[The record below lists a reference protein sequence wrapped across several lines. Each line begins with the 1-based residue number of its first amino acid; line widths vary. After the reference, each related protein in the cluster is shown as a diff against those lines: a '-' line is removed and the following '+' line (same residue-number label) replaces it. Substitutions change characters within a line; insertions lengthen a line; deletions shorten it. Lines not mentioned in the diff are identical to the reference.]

1 MSRVASTFAQL
12 APGTQPDELSILAV
26 SDIRSQP
33 LDDLFHHLAELTSQP
48 DLIVYA
54 GDDVAR
60 FQPPGGPNHF
70 EALASS
76 SRYGLVAVAGNDDGP
91 NAWRFI
97 HGKGV
102 HEVHRTPVLIG
113 DVLVVGLEGAPRRPG
128 IPAIGAPLYT
138 EPEIASHLSQALALS
153 STGPVFVV
161 SHAPPHKVLDR
172 AQRFGDHNIGSRA
185 LRDAV
190 LQDSRIQVVIC
201 GHCHREGGQTKQL
214 GRAVVINAASHDG
227 PDDFIRVAL
236 YEWRRTCTGSPRFNF
251 AYPWGE
257 LMCLHGMYRTDFL
270 KLWKAGITRLEGLAA
285 ISAEALSAIVGRS
298 SEAVRC
304 FPLLASARL
313 TSRPLPM
320 APLYAPPAPRVY
332 FDIETDP
339 YGGDKLCWLIGI
351 LDEANGDFRQ
361 FHSRRERRLLK
372 EFADYCASLDHRSL
386 VSYSGSNFD
395 HRNVIHRMKALRI
408 AVPSVIE
415 CAVDLL
421 YPVRRALAV
430 PHASYGLKSV
440 AESLGFS
447 YRHPD
452 LGGFTVGLEG
462 YKLATGQKPITRQL
476 LEYNEDDVRSLQHVV
491 SRVQALCGYGGPP
504 RPRKHKLSGGA
515 RRRLGKS

>member
-1 MSRVASTFAQL
+1 MSRVASTLAQL
-12 APGTQPDELSILAV
+12 APGTRPAELSILAV

-33 LDDLFHHLAELTSQP
+33 LDDLFHHLAQLTSKP

-60 FQPPGGPNHF
+60 FQPAGGPNYF
-70 EALASS
+70 EALASR

-91 NAWRFI
+91 DAWRFI

-102 HEVHRTPVLIG
+102 HEVHRAPVLIG
-113 DVLVVGLEGAPRRPG
+113 DVLVVGLEGAPLRPG
-128 IPAIGAPLYT
+128 IPNIGAPLYT
-138 EPEIASHLSQALALS
+138 EREISSHLSQALALS
-153 STGPVFVV
+153 PAGLVFIV

-172 AQRFGDHNIGSRA
+172 AQRFGDNNIGSRA
-185 LRDAV
+185 LKDAV
-190 LQDSRIQVVIC
+190 RRNPHIQVVIC
-201 GHCHREGGQTKQL
+201 GHCHREGGEFKQL

-227 PDDFIRVAL
+227 PHDFIRVAS
-236 YEWRRTCTGSPRFNF
+236 YEWRRDGTSSPYFDF

-257 LMCLHGMYRTDFL
+257 LMCLHGMYRTDFP
-270 KLWKAGITRLEGLAA
+270 KLWKAGITKLEGLAA
-285 ISAEALSAIVGRS
+285 LSAEALSAIVGRS
-298 SEAVRC
+298 SRAVRR
-304 FPLLASARL
+304 FPFLASARL

-320 APLYAPPAPRVY
+320 APFYAPPAPRVY

-339 YGGDKLCWLIGI
+339 HGGDKLCWLVGL
-351 LDEANGDFRQ
+351 LDEANGEFRQ
-361 FHSRRERRLLK
+361 WHSRPERRLLK
-372 EFADYCASLDHRSL
+372 EFADYCASMDGQSL

-395 HRNVIHRMKALRI
+395 HRNVIHRMKALRM

-421 YPVRRALAV
+421 HPVQRALAV
-430 PHASYGLKSV
+430 PHSSYGLKSV

-452 LGGFTVGLEG
+452 LSGFTVGLEG
-462 YKLATGQKPITRQL
+462 YKLATRQRPIPRRL
-476 LEYNEDDVRSLQHVV
+476 LEYNEDDVRSLQHVI

-504 RPRKHKLSGGA
+504 RPNRLRPSGAA
-515 RRRLGKS
+515 RRHVGKS